1 MDEQELNS
9 ILGISTQPSNTPK
22 EDSASLDYQLG
33 IKNNIDVTPSDIQVD
48 IPSDKFT
55 HNEDVSATEPTSMTG
70 EFTNDNKPIY
80 ENQIDKDKR
89 LKDEYNLRAARA
101 EKEANEQGYS
111 SFTNPYTQEEVHVD
125 PAGLEDVSDIIFN
138 ISPLGLGLGTAGTVM
153 AGGAGVAA
161 LSKGIPKA
169 LRKKIVKDVAMNP
182 DIATDSLAA
191 VKYANDRNLVITTDM
206 AVNNQGKLE
215 TGNMWLDK
223 LFGKLYEKYPEDE
236 YDTINT
242 IIRKVSENPTS
253 VNDVAAKVQKQLD
266 TSYKVFEGKEKV
278 AWDNFKDALH
288 KDTHFKSS
296 GSEIKF
302 QTKNLFNDID
312 ESLDG
317 ADNLVKNFLKRT
329 VANASNKG
337 LLNEQAL
344 KSDITNVMD
353 QLKMY
358 QNAKNLSKAEKDS
371 KRYLETKLGKLR
383 RQLAETNVALDKS
396 SSTLSLQQLLDAS
409 KILSNKAYVK
419 SGAISTNNM
428 LEKSHILAA
437 KNILDKYIEKQLSGD
452 TLAKWQQ
459 AKMLSKKKFDT
470 FGYNLSGKNM
480 GMKTDINGNLIN
492 AHEAD
497 AITMLKQELFSSD
510 ESVALKKFK
519 QYEEH
524 LSPDTLQEVKKE
536 YLDNIIGLNQYDITS
551 KHRLIGQEI
560 DDKTFQNAMQ
570 KLTKT
575 EDGRRLGKYLL
586 GEDNFKTL
594 QALRVLNEKIKQHL
608 PNGDFS
614 ILNQLKNAYDAQGN
628 PVYGAAAVA
637 FKLIKGLTT
646 DILFGPYSYIK
657 AKKFN
662 KEFIKIV
669 SKELDKG
676 AKANSGKIKQAFEN
690 LMKGTAAGV
699 GVASTNSNAD
709 NSYTVKPGDTLLG
722 LAKTNNLSVND
733 IKNINNLNSNKLK
746 IGQKLIIPYEAKDT
760 LPTGPD
766 EVAGTSTE
774 YMVPEDIKKAEGF
787 LSKVKLVNGKHP
799 TIGYGYDL
807 KQNSKYLKEDFKHA
821 GIPLNKPYNI
831 TEQQASVLYDR
842 ASKRQYKLASKVLGY
857 DIEKQGKYSDFLKN
871 IAYNGDINKS
881 GGNPKHL
888 HLFKLLK
895 EKKFEEALDYYN
907 TINSRTKNRSRNSL

>member
-1 MDEQELNS
+1 MEEQQLNS
-9 ILGISTQPSNTPK
+9 MLGIGEQSTSTPT
-22 EDSASLDYQLG
+22 ETALNSQLG
-33 IKNNIDVTPSDIQVD
+33 LDSVGDVSSNNNVLPN
-48 IPSDKFT
+48 IPGTGFT
-55 HNEDVSATEPTSMTG
+55 HNEDVKATEPMSMTE
-70 EFTNDNKPIY
+70 EFTKDNEPVY
-80 ENQIDKDKR
+80 ETQIDKDKR
-89 LKDEYNLRAARA
+89 LKDEYNLRVQQAQN
-101 EKEANEQGYS
+101 EANEQG
-111 SFTNPYTQEEVHVD
+111 FATFIDPYTMQNVKVD
-125 PAGLEDVSDIIFN
+125 PAGLEDVSDIILN
-138 ISPLGLGLGTAGTVM
+138 VSPVALGLGTAGTVM

-161 LSKGIPKA
+161 LSKAIPRE

-191 VKYANDRNLVITTDM
+191 VKYANDKNLVITTDM
-206 AVNNQGKLE
+206 AVNAKGKLE
-215 TGNMWLDK
+215 TNNLWLDK
-223 LFGKLYEKYPEDE
+223 LFGKLYEKYPESE

-266 TSYKVFEGKEKV
+266 ASYKVFDSKEKV
-278 AWDNFKDALH
+278 AWTSFKDALH

-302 QTKNLFNDID
+302 QTKDLFNDID

-353 QLKMY
+353 QLKAY
-358 QNAKNLSKAEKDS
+358 EGAKNLSKAEKDS
-371 KRYLETKLGKLR
+371 ERYLTTKVGTLR

-409 KILSNKAYVK
+409 KVLSNKAYVK

-437 KNILDKYIEKQLSGD
+437 KSILDKYIEKQLSGD

-459 AKMLSKKKFDT
+459 AKQLSKKKFDT

-497 AITMLKQELFSSD
+497 AITMLKQELFSGD

-524 LSPDTLQEVKKE
+524 LSPDTLQEIKKE
-536 YLDNIIGLNQYDITS
+536 YLDNIIGLNHYNITQ
-551 KHRLIGQEI
+551 KGKMIGQEI
-560 DDKTFQNAMQ
+560 DDKPFQTAI
-570 KLTKT
+570 TKFT
-575 EDGRRLGKYLL
+575 SSEDGRRLGKYLV

-594 QALRVLNEKIKQHL
+594 QALKVLNQKIKQNL
-608 PNGDFS
+608 PNGDYS
-614 ILNQLKNAYDAQGN
+614 LLGQLKNAFDSQGN

-637 FKLIKGLTT
+637 YKIVKGLTT

-662 KEFIKIV
+662 NEFIKIV

-676 AKANSGKIKQAFEN
+676 AKADPGKIKQAFSK
-690 LMKGTAAGV
+690 LMKGTTATEKGTISEDASAGIMKERSDELIRDFV
-699 GVASTNSNAD
+699 
-709 NSYTVKPGDTLLG
+709 
-722 LAKTNNLSVND
+722 
-733 IKNINNLNSNKLK
+733 LK
-746 IGQKLIIPYEAKDT
+746 SGK
-760 LPTGPD
+760 PD
-766 EVAGTSTE
+766 EVAQKASKILESNRLTNIARKVSVQMEAEDAQGNMKMLQKMVTE
-774 YMVPEDIKKAEGF
+774 EANQLIKAINKAYG
-787 LSKVKLVNGKHP
+787 VKLPPEEADK
-799 TIGYGYDL
+799 IIKL
-807 KQNSKYLKEDFKHA
+807 KLKEL
-821 GIPLNKPYNI
+821 I
-831 TEQQASVLYDR
+831 
-842 ASKRQYKLASKVLGY
+842 
-857 DIEKQGKYSDFLKN
+857 
-871 IAYNGDINKS
+871 
-881 GGNPKHL
+881 
-888 HLFKLLK
+888 K
-895 EKKFEEALDYYN
+895 ECK
-907 TINSRTKNRSRNSL
+907 